1 MDEKSGNMER
11 QIADLVQNLFSDDG
25 IVRRKARYRLVRIG
39 KPVIPLLVGLQY
51 LPKQQVRWEAVKTLS
66 QIADPDS
73 IPILVNAL
81 ENTNSDVRW
90 LAAEGLIEIGRP
102 SLGPVMEALEEHGES
117 KTLREGVHHV
127 LRGLKE
133 KGLFTDTH
141 DIIGI
146 LEDSAKHMLLRPTA
160 ALIRLDK

>member
-1 MDEKSGNMER
+1 MNENSVDTSRE
-11 QIADLVQNLFSDDG
+11 IADLVQDLFSDDG
-25 IVRRKARYRLVRIG
+25 LVRRNARYRLVRIG
-39 KPVIPLLVGLQY
+39 KPVIPLLIGLQY
-51 LPKQQVRWEAVKTLS
+51 LPKHQARWEAVKTLS

-81 ENTNSDVRW
+81 ENTNTDVRW
-90 LAAEGLIEIGRP
+90 LAAEGLIEIGKP
-102 SLGPVMEALEEHGES
+102 SLFPVMEALEEHGES

-127 LRGLKE
+127 LKGLE
-133 KGLFTDTH
+133 ERGLFTDNH

-160 ALIRLDK
+160 ALIRVGK